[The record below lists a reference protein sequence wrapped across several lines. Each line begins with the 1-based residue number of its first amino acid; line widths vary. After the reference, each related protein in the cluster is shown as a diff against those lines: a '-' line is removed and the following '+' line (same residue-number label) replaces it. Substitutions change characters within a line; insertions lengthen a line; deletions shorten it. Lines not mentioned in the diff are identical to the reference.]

1 MGDLGSLLTGM
12 MIGLGF
18 LASGSFLSILLYGDN
33 EHYKTLTRVSVF
45 LLVMSV
51 SIFSLAVVILA
62 VASAVSG

>member
-33 EHYKTLTRVSVF
+33 ERYRTLTKMSVF

-51 SIFSLAVVILA
+51 SVFSLAVVILA

>member
-33 EHYKTLTRVSVF
+33 ERYKTLTRVSVF

-51 SIFSLAVVILA
+51 SVFSLAVVILA
-62 VASAVSG
+62 VASVISG

>member
-1 MGDLGSLLTGM
+1 MADLGSLLTGM

-33 EHYKTLTRVSVF
+33 ERYKTLTKMSVF

-51 SIFSLAVVILA
+51 SVFSLAVVILA